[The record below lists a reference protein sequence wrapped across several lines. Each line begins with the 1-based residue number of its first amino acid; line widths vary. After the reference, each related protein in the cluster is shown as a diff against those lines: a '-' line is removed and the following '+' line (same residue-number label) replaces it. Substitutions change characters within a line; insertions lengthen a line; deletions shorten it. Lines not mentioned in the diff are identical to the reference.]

1 MSFYIRYIK
10 RCAAST
16 YFLLVFFWYSFQ
28 MGRENEP
35 EEITSEEIEIL
46 SRLVG
51 DYAQSLKNVVER
63 MREGKVASFKVR
75 QTRKGHVSVKGLG
88 EFTAMVDACLR
99 EHMYSIAFPKKYA
112 KSSPS
117 HLAVAETL
125 QNANEGL
132 AEVHKTKKQPKP
144 K

>member
-1 MSFYIRYIK
+1 
-10 RCAAST
+10 
-16 YFLLVFFWYSFQ
+16 

-35 EEITSEEIEIL
+35 EEITSEEIDIL

-112 KSSPS
+112 TSKPL

-125 QNANEGL
+125 QQTE
-132 AEVHKTKKQPKP
+132 EVVDTPKSSKTKPK
-144 K
+144 